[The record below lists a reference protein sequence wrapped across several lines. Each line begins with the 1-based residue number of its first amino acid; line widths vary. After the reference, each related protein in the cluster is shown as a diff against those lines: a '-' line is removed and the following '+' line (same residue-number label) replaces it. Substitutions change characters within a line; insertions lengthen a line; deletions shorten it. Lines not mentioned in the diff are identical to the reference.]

1 MYTKR
6 IIEKQ
11 DRLTKLFSNNIN
23 NLKNN
28 KILYLSIFSCA
39 CTWSKGFSHSY
50 LKFLSKKNFINF
62 ISLFFFFLYEFY
74 SLIKNANFKIKI
86 FISKRNF
93 KKLFLTWGQINSFNN
108 KGIYFDNYF
117 LKNSKKNSNL
127 WFIIGDNELENINK
141 ARNCILFYKKN
152 NFFLNLFN
160 LKILS
165 FGFFF
170 SVKKFFHFSNYHSY
184 LAVNLAKYLIDEI
197 KKNKLTEIVMPYEGQ
212 IFQDYL
218 IYKVKQ
224 NFPKIKVLCF
234 AHSSQ
239 PLPLHLIYKNIYID
253 TLYAHSENQLYHLS
267 KKLLWPAHKL
277 ELHKVTKFKRLN
289 LNKFL
294 NKIFLPYGLI
304 SIKVILDSLDF
315 LEKRKIINLNQFSVQ
330 NHPKAIYSEKHNL
343 LIKRISEIKKN
354 YKRVIKKQKTSILI
368 GATGAVPEALQSVDT
383 VIHILDD
390 LVLES
395 YTSSFWPDIDTV
407 YINDN
412 IVLYST
418 KNKKKLYKI

>member
-1 MYTKR
+1 MYAKR

-11 DRLTKLFSNNIN
+11 HRLTKLFSKNID
-23 NLKNN
+23 NLEN
-28 KILYLSIFSCA
+28 KGILYLSIFSYA
-39 CTWSKGFSHSY
+39 CTWSKGLSYGY
-50 LKFLSKKNFINF
+50 LKFLSQKNFQNF
-62 ISLFFFFLYEFY
+62 ISLFFFFLYEFA
-74 SLIKNANFKIKI
+74 SLIKNSNFSIKI

-93 KKLFLTWGQINSFNN
+93 KKLFLTWGQIESFNN
-108 KGIYFDNYF
+108 KGIYFDSYF

-127 WFIIGDNELENINK
+127 WFILGDNKLENINK
-141 ARNCILFYKKN
+141 AQNCILFYKKN
-152 NFFLNLFN
+152 NFFLNIFN
-160 LKILS
+160 LKILF
-165 FGFFF
+165 FGFFL
-170 SVKKFFHFSNYHSY
+170 SIKKFFHFSNYHSY
-184 LAVNLAKYLIDEI
+184 IAVNLATSLVDEI
-197 KKNKLTEIVMPYEGQ
+197 KKNKLKEIVMPYEGQ

-224 NFPKIKVLCF
+224 SFPKIKVSCF

-239 PLPLHLIYKNIYID
+239 PMPLHLIYKNIFID
-253 TLYAHSENQLYHLS
+253 TLYAHSENQLYHLN

-277 ELHKVTKFKRLN
+277 KLHKVTKFKKLN
-289 LNKFL
+289 LNKFF

-315 LEKRKIINLNQFSVQ
+315 LAQRKIIDLNQYSVQ
-330 NHPKAIYSEKHNL
+330 NHPKAIYSEKHNQ
-343 LIKRISEIKKN
+343 LIKKISEIKKN
-354 YKRVIKKQKTSILI
+354 YKRVKKKQKTTILI

-390 LVLES
+390 LVLQS
-395 YTSSFWPDIDTV
+395 YTSFFWPDIDTI